1 MLHFTSSF
9 WLSSS
14 ASVFI
19 IKRVKTSSIKSS
31 NWCTCNFDLT
41 FFRLNHFT
49 QTPAKNKA
57 FHFLSRPQHTSL
69 KAIGYALPLF
79 IGPSKGKK
87 SFVPFLAKAVLAFYT
102 ISRSCSCT
110 CFTEY
115 KELNLD
121 ALVVNR
127 WSYIIISEK
136 SRFLEQFLLSNHL
149 LLLLSPFLLHPK
161 NLADNPKKFRVFTFS
176 RCWRDICVACES
188 VLRYSP
194 FSLSAEKSFL

>member
-1 MLHFTSSF
+1 MH
-9 WLSSS
+9 
-14 ASVFI
+14 
-19 IKRVKTSSIKSS
+19 
-31 NWCTCNFDLT
+31 
-41 FFRLNHFT
+41 
-49 QTPAKNKA
+49 
-57 FHFLSRPQHTSL
+57 FHFLSGPRRA
-69 KAIGYALPLF
+69 KKVLF
-79 IGPSKGKK
+79 L
-87 SFVPFLAKAVLAFYT
+87 FLQKLFWHFYST
-102 ISRSCSCT
+102 SRSCSCT

-136 SRFLEQFLLSNHL
+136 SLFLEQFLLSNHL

-194 FSLSAEKSFL
+194 FFLKRGKKFSLKSLLTDAGILLPFMFIRCN

>member
-1 MLHFTSSF
+1 MH
-9 WLSSS
+9 
-14 ASVFI
+14 
-19 IKRVKTSSIKSS
+19 
-31 NWCTCNFDLT
+31 
-41 FFRLNHFT
+41 
-49 QTPAKNKA
+49 
-57 FHFLSRPQHTSL
+57 FHFLSGPRRA
-69 KAIGYALPLF
+69 KKVLF
-79 IGPSKGKK
+79 L
-87 SFVPFLAKAVLAFYT
+87 FLQKLFWHFYST
-102 ISRSCSCT
+102 SRSCSCT

-136 SRFLEQFLLSNHL
+136 TLFLSISYSLTTFFCYFP
-149 LLLLSPFLLHPK
+149 PFLSHPK

-194 FSLSAEKSFL
+194 FFLKRGKKFSLKSLLTDAAILLPFVFIRCN